1 MRITLSVNRVLFG
14 CSWFLQEFWLFLF
27 DLMTINWS
35 KVKENVIVRK
45 SFPEMNPHLPV
56 HLVIAP
62 LLINLNP
69 KNYFSWIFKLNDI
82 NRYIWHRKTMFNI
95 FWDSKSLPNTPYKI
109 SYHLSSICIMCRKN
123 LYAIFKLSKQHF
135 SQLLTLFSLLPRKT
149 SLEIKE
155 GKVAAVFVWL

>member
-1 MRITLSVNRVLFG
+1 MSLYNYHFWVRITLSVNRVLFG

-45 SFPEMNPHLPV
+45 SFPEMNPHVSV
-56 HLVIAP
+56 HLFIAP
-62 LLINLNP
+62 LLANLNP
-69 KNYFSWIFKLNDI
+69 KNYFSWIFKFNDI

-109 SYHLSSICIMCRKN
+109 SYHLSICIMCRKN

-135 SQLLTLFSLLPRKT
+135 S
-149 SLEIKE
+149 
-155 GKVAAVFVWL
+155 AVFDFVFVIAKKNVSRNQGR